1 MSDRKSL
8 SIQKEELLMEQIMSY
23 LCLFDKSK
31 MSFKEHD
38 VNRNAWSKV
47 AEKLNFIQ
55 NFMQMWI

>member
-38 VNRNAWSKV
+38 VNRNARSKV

-55 NFMQMWI
+55 NFMQMWT

>member
-38 VNRNAWSKV
+38 VNKNAWSKV

-55 NFMQMWI
+55 NFMQMWT

>member
-8 SIQKEELLMEQIMSY
+8 SIQKEELLMEEIRSY

-55 NFMQMWI
+55 NFMQMWT

>member
-1 MSDRKSL
+1 
-8 SIQKEELLMEQIMSY
+8 
-23 LCLFDKSK
+23 

-55 NFMQMWI
+55 NFMQMWT

>member
-55 NFMQMWI
+55 NFMQMWT

>member
-55 NFMQMWI
+55 NYMQMWT

>member
-8 SIQKEELLMEQIMSY
+8 SIQKEELLMEQIRSY
-23 LCLFDKSK
+23 LCLFGKSK

-47 AEKLNFIQ
+47 AEKLSFIQ
-55 NFMQMWI
+55 NFMQMWT

>member
-55 NFMQMWI
+55 NFMQM

>member
-38 VNRNAWSKV
+38 VNRNACSKV

-55 NFMQMWI
+55 NFMQMWT